1 MAATGPQA
9 KNAESRIKKYLGK
22 IATGPKQS
30 KDLTQEEAEDALTS
44 ILNGAASPVRS
55 AVFLIAARMKRET
68 LDENIGYWR
77 ALDRTTLKRRV
88 NLDRLLQVAD
98 PFDGFNRTPYFGFY
112 SIPVMA
118 AMGLPSYGH
127 STLSLPPKFGIT
139 FQDILH
145 RHYQVPLD
153 GSVEHVVRHLEE
165 NAFTFIPLQQSHPQ
179 LERLRVLREEIVKR
193 TALSTFEKMLMPL
206 QAMGGENYL
215 ATGYFHKGY
224 EAPMIAAAELSG
236 FQKTIIGNGMEGGSL
251 YGVHKPA
258 RVFIVAKGK
267 ETQELRLSLDDMFS
281 ADTARQIREAFQAL
295 KTETPRLDSLAAWG
309 EAALKDGSG
318 PAAPLVACQAG
329 TICRLVGLYP
339 NHQAGFEAARHILK
353 RGTCYEK
360 FMRFVQQSV
369 NGNP

>member
-1 MAATGPQA
+1 MAATSPRA
-9 KNAESRIKKYLGK
+9 KDAESRFKEYLGK
-22 IATGPKQS
+22 IATGPRQS
-30 KDLTQEEAEDALTS
+30 KDLTQEEAEDALTL
-44 ILNGAASPVRS
+44 ILNGAVSPVRS
-55 AVFLIAARMKRET
+55 AVLLIAARMKRET

-88 NLDRLLQVAD
+88 NLDRLLQIAD
-98 PFDGFNRTPYFGFY
+98 PFDGFNRIPYFGFY
-112 SIPVMA
+112 AIPVMA

-127 STLSLPPKFGIT
+127 SPLSLPPKFGIT

-145 RHYQVPLD
+145 RHYKVPLD
-153 GSVEHVVRHLEE
+153 APVEHVVRHLEE
-165 NAFTFIPLQQSHPQ
+165 NAFTFIGLRQSHPP

-193 TALSTFEKMLMPL
+193 TVLSTFEKMLMPL
-206 QAMGGENYL
+206 QSAKGENYL

-224 EAPMIAAAELSG
+224 EMPMVAVARLSG
-236 FQKTIIGNGMEGGSL
+236 FDKTIIGNGLESSSL

-258 RVFIVAKGK
+258 RIFIAVKGK
-267 ETQELRLSLDDMFS
+267 ETQELRLDLDDMFS

-318 PAAPLVACQAG
+318 PAAPLIACQAG
-329 TICRLVGLYP
+329 SLCQLVGLYP
-339 NHQAGFEAARHILK
+339 NPQAGFEAAAEVLK

-360 FMRFVQQSV
+360 LMRFVSMFR
-369 NGNP
+369 